1 MSTVAD
7 IVRTA
12 LLHLRVQPARQP
24 VKAQDMADG
33 IAALNAMMIRWEAD
47 GVALGWHAV
56 SNPSEDLPVPVEAE
70 EAVGYNLALRLRA
83 RYGVD
88 IDPDV
93 VKFAE
98 DGLAALLRDIASR
111 DAARLSYD
119 LPVAESARP
128 YGDFYSGDGY

>member
-24 VKAQDMADG
+24 VKAQDMADA
-33 IAALNAMMIRWEAD
+33 IVALNAMMIRWEAD

-56 SNPSEDLPVPVEAE
+56 SSGGDDLPAPAEAE
-70 EAVGYNLALRLRA
+70 EAIGYNLALRLRA

-93 VKFAE
+93 VAFAE
-98 DGLAALLRDIASR
+98 SGLAALLRDIASR

-119 LPVAESARP
+119 LPVAENARP
-128 YGDFYSGDGY
+128 CGDFYGDTY